1 MAQQTAA
8 SLELYLQSYPG
19 SSSSKGG
26 RSKLPAP
33 VCFARTALPLAAI
46 AGQKPGSPF
55 ELPLQ
60 LGFNINL
67 AAAASTAG
75 KMQASIQVT
84 IWDVQRYLTHLIEIA
99 RQQEQQRQL
108 QQRQQQQVPALISSP
123 SPIPPLLGV
132 STTKGIKSAAAA
144 AATWMT
150 HQLGASIA
158 QQQQQQGGTVEL
170 LVGDL
175 IAKQQALERLQRQLD
190 LVAQCAEVSGGR
202 IAELQAANR

>member
-46 AGQKPGSPF
+46 AGQKLGSPF

-60 LGFNINL
+60 LGFNTNL

-84 IWDVQRYLTHLIEIA
+84 IWDVQRYLTHLTEIA
-99 RQQEQQRQL
+99 RQQE

-123 SPIPPLLGV
+123 SPIPPPLGV